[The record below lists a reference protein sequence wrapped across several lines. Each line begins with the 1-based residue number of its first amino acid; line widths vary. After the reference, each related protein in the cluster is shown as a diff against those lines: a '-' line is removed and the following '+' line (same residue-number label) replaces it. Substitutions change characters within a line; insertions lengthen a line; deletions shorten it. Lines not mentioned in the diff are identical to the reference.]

1 MIKQES
7 IARIIFIIFAVII
20 CEAFAHFTNA
30 TDIDI
35 LRFLVILVIFE
46 QFKGELTDE
55 SNPTN

>member
-7 IARIIFIIFAVII
+7 IARIIFIIFAVIV
-20 CEAFAHFTNA
+20 CEAFAHFTSA

-46 QFKGELTDE
+46 QFKGDLNE
-55 SNPTN
+55 SNLSN